1 MEMKRRRF
9 VKNTSL
15 AITSVHLM
23 PMLSNKLSPTPAKSE
38 LPIHL
43 FSKHLQFL
51 DYEQAGHHTAKMG
64 FAGLDL
70 TVRPGG
76 HVLPEQVDIE
86 LPKALEA
93 IKRSGS
99 NCRLITTA
107 IEDNANTLDQ
117 KVLKTASSLGIT
129 HYRCNWFKYL
139 ENEPMP
145 DTLAKYAL
153 KVNALSTLNKE
164 LHLTGCYQ
172 NHAGIWVGASLWEV
186 LALIKDA
193 DQSHFGVQYDI
204 RHAMVE
210 GGLSWENGLRLINKE
225 IKTLVLKDF
234 IWTREQGHWRIQNV
248 PIGEGMV
255 DFIKYFKL
263 IKNYGIDV
271 PVILHAEHLPGG
283 ATEGNAQITV
293 PQSVIFEALTKD
305 LKTIQRLW
313 LEA

>member
-1 MEMKRRRF
+1 M
-9 VKNTSL
+9 
-15 AITSVHLM
+15 ASVPLM
-23 PMLSNKLSPTPAKSE
+23 PMLSKTSRPTARTSD

-76 HVLPEQVDIE
+76 HVLPEQVEIQ
-86 LPKALEA
+86 LPKAMEA
-93 IKRSGS
+93 IKRAGS
-99 NCRLITTA
+99 HCQLITTG
-107 IEDNANTLDQ
+107 IEDSANTLDQ
-117 KVLKTASSLGIT
+117 MVLKVASSLGIT

-145 DTLAKYAL
+145 ETLAKYAL

-164 LHLTGCYQ
+164 LHLIGCYQ

-193 DQSHFGVQYDI
+193 DQTHFGVQYDI
-204 RHAMVE
+204 RHALVE
-210 GGLSWENGLRLINKE
+210 GGLSWENGLKLIKNE

-234 IWTREQGHWRIQNV
+234 IWTRDKGHWRIQNV

-263 IKNYGIDV
+263 IKDYGIDV
-271 PVILHAEHLPGG
+271 PVILHAEYLPGG

-293 PQSVIFEALTKD
+293 PQSIIFDALTKD

-313 LEA
+313 HEA